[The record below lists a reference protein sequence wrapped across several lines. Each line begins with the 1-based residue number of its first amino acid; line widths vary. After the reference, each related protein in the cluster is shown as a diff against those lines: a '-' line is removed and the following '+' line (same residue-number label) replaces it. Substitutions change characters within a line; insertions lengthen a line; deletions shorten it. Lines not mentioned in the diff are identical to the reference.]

1 MAENVL
7 EVTDDTFEDEV
18 KDLDMPVMLDIW
30 APWCGPCRMVSP
42 IVEELAE
49 EYDGSARVAK
59 LNVDENPD
67 TASEFGISSIP
78 AVLFFKGGKELSN
91 RRIVGA
97 RSKAEYKE
105 VLEDL
110 IED

>member
-1 MAENVL
+1 MAENVV
-7 EVTDDTFEDEV
+7 EVTDDTFEEKV
-18 KDLDMPVMLDIW
+18 KHADVPVMLDIW
-30 APWCGPCRMVSP
+30 APWCGPCRMVTP

-49 EYDGSARVAK
+49 EYEGTARVAK

-67 TASEFGISSIP
+67 TASRFGISSIP
-78 AVLFFKGGKELSN
+78 AVLFFKDGTEAQD

-105 VLEDL
+105 VLDDL
-110 IED
+110 TEG

>member
-7 EVTDDTFEDEV
+7 EVTDETFDEQV
-18 KDLDMPVMLDIW
+18 KNADVPVMLDIW

-49 EYDGSARVAK
+49 EYEGSAKVAK
-59 LNVDENPD
+59 LNVDENSE
-67 TASEFGISSIP
+67 TASKFGISSIP
-78 AVLFFKGGKELSN
+78 AVLFFKGGTEVSE